1 MPKQWLYSCCVLTG
15 IIITLVCLAGV
26 TVQQSAT
33 AGETTPVPPF
43 IDDPAVI
50 GTWYSVDYVSS
61 INQFTPGQR
70 TWKNDLFLSDIT
82 FSPGGI
88 GSGAWRWSK
97 GCLWWDSGDKH
108 LCKYEIREIDGETYL
123 FLEWVNGD
131 VIDRGA
137 KPSYYVLVRGAAKN
151 TDTSSLG
158 LVRAC
163 GVINIGVGLLF
174 IAISIPLVLRM
185 IPMNGL
191 YGFRIPKAFISAELW
206 YDINAYGGKQ
216 MILWSIIMIAVSIVG
231 IFLVNA
237 QASLMTLL
245 AVSVGPAV
253 ISPTIAVIVTL
264 IHAARLQ
271 PPEK

>member
-26 TVQQSAT
+26 SVQQNAT
-33 AGETTPVPPF
+33 AGETPPGPPF

-50 GTWYSVDYVSS
+50 GAWYSVDYVSS

-70 TWKNDLFLSDIT
+70 TWEGDLYLSDIT

-88 GSGAWRWSK
+88 GSGLWRWSK
-97 GCLWWDSGDKH
+97 GCLWRDSGDKH
-108 LCKYEIREIDGETYL
+108 LCKYEIREVAGKTYL

-137 KPSYYVLVRGAAKN
+137 KPSYYVLVRGAAQN
-151 TDTSSLG
+151 TDTPPFSLV
-158 LVRAC
+158 LVC
-163 GVINIGVGLLF
+163 GNIGMGLLF

-216 MILWSIIMIAVSIVG
+216 MILWSFIMIAVSIAG
-231 IFLVNA
+231 FFLVNA
-237 QASLMTLL
+237 PASLMALL
-245 AVSVGPAV
+245 AASVGPVV
-253 ISPTIAVIVTL
+253 IFPSIAVVVTL
-264 IHAARLQ
+264 VYAARLQ
-271 PPEK
+271 PPEM

>member
-15 IIITLVCLAGV
+15 IIITLACLAGI
-26 TVQQSAT
+26 TVQQNAT
-33 AGETTPVPPF
+33 AGETSPVPPF

-70 TWKNDLFLSDIT
+70 TWKGDLYLSDIT

-88 GSGAWRWSK
+88 GSGSWCWSK
-97 GCLWWDSGDKH
+97 GCLWDSGDKT
-108 LCKYEIREIDGETYL
+108 LSKYEIRKVEGNEYM

-137 KPSYYVLVRGAAKN
+137 KPSYYVLVRGTAKN
-151 TDTSSLG
+151 RDTSSLG
-158 LVRAC
+158 LVRMC

-174 IAISIPLVLRM
+174 IAISLPLVLRM

-191 YGFRIPKAFISAELW
+191 YGFRIPKAFISEELW

-216 MILWSIIMIAVSIVG
+216 MILWSVIMLAMSITG

-237 QASLMTLL
+237 PASLMMLL
-245 AVSVGPAV
+245 AASVGPVV
-253 ISPTIAVIVTL
+253 IFPTIAIIVTL
-264 IHAARLQ
+264 VHAARLQ
-271 PPEK
+271 LPKK

>member
-1 MPKQWLYSCCVLTG
+1 MCTPW
-15 IIITLVCLAGV
+15 VCFRVILMGVAV
-26 TVQQSAT
+26 TVICFLGINAQQSAT
-33 AGETTPVPPF
+33 AGETTPLPPF
-43 IDDPAVI
+43 MDDPAVI
-50 GTWYSVDYVSS
+50 GTWCSVDYVSS

-70 TWKNDLFLSDIT
+70 KWKGDLYLSDIT

-97 GCLWWDSGDKH
+97 GCLWAGGDRN
-108 LCKYEIREIDGETYL
+108 LCKYEISEVAGKEYM

-131 VIDRGA
+131 VIYRGA

-151 TDTSSLG
+151 TDTPSLG
-158 LVRAC
+158 LLRVC
-163 GVINIGVGLLF
+163 GGINIGVGLLF

-216 MILWSIIMIAVSIVG
+216 MILWSFIMIAVSIAG

-237 QASLMTLL
+237 PASLMALL
-245 AVSVGPAV
+245 AASVGPVVIFPTVAV
-253 ISPTIAVIVTL
+253 VVTL
-264 IHAARLQ
+264 VYAARLQ
-271 PPEK
+271 PQEK